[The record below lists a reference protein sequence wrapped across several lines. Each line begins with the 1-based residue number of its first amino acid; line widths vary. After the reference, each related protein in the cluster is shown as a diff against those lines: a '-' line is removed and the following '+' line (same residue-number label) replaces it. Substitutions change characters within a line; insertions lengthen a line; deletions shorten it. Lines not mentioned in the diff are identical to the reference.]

1 MKLWLTYAEAAILL
15 GRSKRT
21 LRRWAA
27 EPENRLR
34 VEHDDQGRPLLNS
47 DDLRRV
53 EAAKTAYRA
62 TPTFGRDRV

>member
-1 MKLWLTYAEAAILL
+1 MKAWLTYSEASLLL

-27 EPENRLR
+27 DPSNRLR
-34 VEHDDQGRPLLNS
+34 IRHDDQGIPLLNAE
-47 DDLRRV
+47 DVHRV

-62 TPTFGRDRV
+62 TPTFGRNRT